1 MSGYHKT
8 TTTNITRHNKKQK
21 TNKRFEETEQTS
33 EPQKA
38 RMLELGNQEFKTST
52 INMLRALVD
61 KVDSMQEQTGNVSQ
75 RWKSSARTK
84 KKF

>member
-8 TTTNITRHNKKQK
+8 TTTTNFTRHTKKQK

-33 EPQKA
+33 EPKKA
-38 RMLELGNQEFKTST
+38 GMLELGNQEFKTSM

-75 RWKSSARTK
+75 GWKS
-84 KKF
+84 